1 MPPRCQCRCTNDRA
15 RTQAPNWPVTGTP
28 AQPQPW
34 PPQDSHRIA
43 RPHRSQPT
51 AQVGPYQPSPAHGS
65 HAAHNP
71 AQPRDPNLT
80 KSPSPPAPR
89 SQAQPALSAKG
100 TAQPSPTDRGPQPRI
115 GPTQPSLVRGC
126 HKPVPGAPQP
136 IPASTLNPQSKAPS
150 RARTSPDLLQTSPQ
164 LPAHNPGSNQTKP
177 GPQPTPCSPSY
188 LALLAHDPAQNL
200 QPRVLVL
207 QGHHA
212 HA

>member
-1 MPPRCQCRCTNDRA
+1 VTPIGPIAAWTPVPPRCQCRCTNDRA

-51 AQVGPYQPSPAHGS
+51 AQVGPCQPSPAHGS

-100 TAQPSPTDRGPQPRI
+100 AAQPSPTDRGPQPRI

-126 HKPVPGAPQP
+126 HKPVPGAPRSPSQP
-136 IPASTLNPQSKAPS
+136 ALSTHSPRLQAGPGPA
-150 RARTSPDLLQTSPQ
+150 QTCCRPAHSQ
-164 LPAHNPGSNQTKP
+164 LPAHNPG
-177 GPQPTPCSPSY
+177 
-188 LALLAHDPAQNL
+188 
-200 QPRVLVL
+200 
-207 QGHHA
+207 
-212 HA
+212 